1 MRLSELSVGE
11 LQSLLA
17 DNELEAS
24 LLPHPGPDQEALLSL
39 HESIRRESEE
49 IRAALRERGL
59 PA

>member
-17 DNELEAS
+17 DNELEVS